1 MIQTILTLWLVLS
14 FPIAVSVDNKMAR
27 EGKGERHSLIW
38 RLSLMKNCMLNVP
51 IFYSLLVLELLF
63 YKKNN

>member
-27 EGKGERHSLIW
+27 EGRDERHSFLW
-38 RLSLMKNCMLNVP
+38 QLSLMKNCMLNVP
-51 IFYSLLVLELLF
+51 VFYSLLVLELLF
-63 YKKNN
+63 YKRK

>member
-27 EGKGERHSLIW
+27 EGSDERHSFLW
-38 RLSLMKNCMLNVP
+38 QLSLMKNSSQLLDNKIEEKEELNEN
-51 IFYSLLVLELLF
+51 FLF
-63 YKKNN
+63 NF

>member
-1 MIQTILTLWLVLS
+1 MILS

-27 EGKGERHSLIW
+27 EGRDERHSLIW
-38 RLSLMKNCMLNVP
+38 QLSLMKNCMLNVP

-63 YKKNN
+63 YKRK